1 MVKDQRKNERQYSIM
16 QSLMHDG
23 AWFRFPFALL
33 KIMSRDE
40 AIVLSFLANHSFKV
54 KCHERKGWFFC
65 KMKDICEKLNMSEYT
80 QTRVIAIL
88 RQNGFIKVDKYGM
101 PARRWI
107 FICWEEIEEKLNET
121 EAFGKLWA
129 PEENDDWSSN
139 EDEEDK
145 PVEFDDDEVDLV
157 P

>member
-1 MVKDQRKNERQYSIM
+1 M

-23 AWFRFPFALL
+23 AWFRFPFSLL

-40 AIVLSFLANHSFKV
+40 ALVLAFLANHSFKV

-65 KMKDICEKLNMSEYT
+65 KMKEICEKLGMSEWT
-80 QTRVIAIL
+80 QTRVIAML
-88 RQNGFIKVDKYGM
+88 RQNGFITVNKYGM

-107 FICWEEIEEKLNET
+107 HIEWDAVERKLHEV
-121 EAFGKLWA
+121 EAFDTLYA
-129 PEENDDWSSN
+129 PEENDDWSSDDTEP
-139 EDEEDK
+139 EDA
-145 PVEFDDDEVDLV
+145 VEFDCDDDLV